1 MEDMIRH
8 EALRAPMTFLYPT
21 ESRFLSSTVS
31 STSSFATFFMASTIS
46 VELNI
51 PKKKD
56 QQDAERE
63 EVEATKRYPQEK
75 RAQTLTSAKGSAAD
89 LGFRLTSQGTQG
101 QIFRNYDRRMT
112 KSQGLGDV
120 RAMIQMLG
128 CMSESQNIKQ

>member
-1 MEDMIRH
+1 MEDIIRH

-51 PKKKD
+51 PEKKD

-75 RAQTLTSAKGSAAD
+75 RAKLLDQPRD
-89 LGFRLTSQGTQG
+89 LQR
-101 QIFRNYDRRMT
+101 I
-112 KSQGLGDV
+112 
-120 RAMIQMLG
+120 
-128 CMSESQNIKQ
+128 

>member
-1 MEDMIRH
+1 
-8 EALRAPMTFLYPT
+8 MTFLYPT

-63 EVEATKRYPQEK
+63 EVEATKDTLKK
-75 RAQTLTSAKGSAAD
+75 RGHKLLDQPRD
-89 LGFRLTSQGTQG
+89 LQR
-101 QIFRNYDRRMT
+101 I
-112 KSQGLGDV
+112 
-120 RAMIQMLG
+120 
-128 CMSESQNIKQ
+128 